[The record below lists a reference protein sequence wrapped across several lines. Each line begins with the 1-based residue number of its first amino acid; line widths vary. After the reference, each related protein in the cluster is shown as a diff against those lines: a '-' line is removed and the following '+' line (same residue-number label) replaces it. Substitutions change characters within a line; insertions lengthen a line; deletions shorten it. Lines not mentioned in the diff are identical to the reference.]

1 MVAHHCMDT
10 TDFSCTVPFII
21 FNILNQKPDGS
32 FKNLLF
38 IRASVS
44 RINLR
49 WWMMH
54 LQVNDANTMV
64 GTPGELLSRRCVALL
79 KTALKPDVWPQQ
91 CDLKLNWF
99 DKVFASVESGSPNYG
114 NICTA
119 LELLTFLLGVMKKEQ
134 ILASCKPLQRGIA
147 ACITCSNSKVR
158 DVKTKATHDTA
169 VCHDYNWMS

>member
-1 MVAHHCMDT
+1 
-10 TDFSCTVPFII
+10 
-21 FNILNQKPDGS
+21 
-32 FKNLLF
+32 
-38 IRASVS
+38 
-44 RINLR
+44 
-49 WWMMH
+49 
-54 LQVNDANTMV
+54 MV
-64 GTPGELLSRRCVALL
+64 GTPGEMLSRRCVALL

-158 DVKTKATHDTA
+158 DLVNMRK
-169 VCHDYNWMS
+169 VVFQMMN